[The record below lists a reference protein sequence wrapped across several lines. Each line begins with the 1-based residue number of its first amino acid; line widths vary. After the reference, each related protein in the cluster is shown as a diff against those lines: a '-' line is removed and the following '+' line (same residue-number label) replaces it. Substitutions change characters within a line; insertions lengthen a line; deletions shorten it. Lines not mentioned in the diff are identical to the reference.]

1 MQRFALFVLYRFE
14 GRCCFCPSFKNSRF
28 RSVKPALQRGT
39 GFQREFLTPFR
50 KREEFGAMHHR
61 HYSALA
67 AELPLAGAAGGGPPA
82 SIKLNPPT
90 RRDAAFIPGVRIR
103 AHPPL
108 LT

>member
-50 KREEFGAMHHR
+50 KREEFGAMHR
-61 HYSALA
+61 RYYSALA
-67 AELPLAGAAGGGPPA
+67 AELPLAG
-82 SIKLNPPT
+82 
-90 RRDAAFIPGVRIR
+90 VRVA
-103 AHPPL
+103 AHPVQTCRKARPRTTVAHNL
-108 LT
+108 MYLH